1 MAQEQAPQQLQ
12 IELTPEVA
20 NGNYSNLAIINHS
33 NQEFVLDFVAALP
46 GLPQARVNSRQIL
59 TPESAKRL
67 LFALQENVVNFEQQF
82 GTIQLGVLPKQLK
95 FQKVLVALPLLSVF
109 QKATHNCPLSQSKIN
124 NIPLVAR
131 RWDFSFLGH
140 PSKKISPSSN
150 LVLYLIAKRRI
161 VLEKTTYRFGKNNGS
176 F

>member
-12 IELTPEVA
+12 IELTPEGA

-82 GTIQLGVLPKQLK
+82 GTIQLGVAPEAAEVPEGVGRTATPFGLPEGN
-95 FQKVLVALPLLSVF
+95 A
-109 QKATHNCPLSQSKIN
+109 
-124 NIPLVAR
+124 
-131 RWDFSFLGH
+131 
-140 PSKKISPSSN
+140 
-150 LVLYLIAKRRI
+150 
-161 VLEKTTYRFGKNNGS
+161 
-176 F
+176 